1 MASNPTLKSFTID
14 FSIQLK
20 IGLLLKYYET
30 VLDKY
35 TCYTLSASMNH
46 K

>member
-1 MASNPTLKSFTID
+1 MASSPILKSFTID
-14 FSIQLK
+14 FSIQF
-20 IGLLLKYYET
+20 GLLLKYYET

>member
-1 MASNPTLKSFTID
+1 MVSSFILKSFMID
-14 FSIQLK
+14 FLIQLK
-20 IGLLLKYYET
+20 IGLLLKYYEI

-35 TCYTLSASMNH
+35 ICYIFFVLMNY